1 LRNPQTLKPGCLM
14 PDMRLDDKQIDEI
27 LTYLKGLK

>member
-1 LRNPQTLKPGCLM
+1 LKPGCLM
-14 PDMRLDDKQIDEI
+14 PDMRLDDKQVDEI